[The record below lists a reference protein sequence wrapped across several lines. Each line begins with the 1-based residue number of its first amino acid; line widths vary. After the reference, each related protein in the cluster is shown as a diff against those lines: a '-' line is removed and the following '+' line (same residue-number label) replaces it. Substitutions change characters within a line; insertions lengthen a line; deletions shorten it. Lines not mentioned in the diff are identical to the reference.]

1 MLILKGVNL
10 VLRLSLLLFIMQAGV
25 CLWELVNKSKG
36 VRLDRKII
44 KLMKKVVN
52 TWVQVHLPLLI
63 ELLYKLEF
71 TAYIA
76 RFEHV
81 GFCLFYVPYVT
92 LAVMTVSVIVVYL
105 VEFLL
110 LYLKIVTKAWIA
122 WSISSSSSPP

>member
-10 VLRLSLLLFIMQAGV
+10 VLRLSDYFIIMQAGV
-25 CLWELVNKSKG
+25 SLWILVNTNKD

-63 ELLYKLEF
+63 ELLYKLEI
-71 TAYIA
+71 TAYIDS
-76 RFEHV
+76 FEHV
-81 GFCLFYVPYVT
+81 GLWLFYVPYVT

-110 LYLKIVTKAWIA
+110 I
-122 WSISSSSSPP
+122 

>member
-1 MLILKGVNL
+1 
-10 VLRLSLLLFIMQAGV
+10 MQTGV
-25 CLWELVNKSKG
+25 CLWELVNKCKD

-63 ELLYKLEF
+63 ELLYKLEI
-71 TAYIA
+71 TAFIDS
-76 RFEHV
+76 FEHV
-81 GFCLFYVPYVT
+81 GVCLFYVPYVT

-110 LYLKIVTKAWIA
+110 I
-122 WSISSSSSPP
+122 